1 MSMIS
6 DADCEESG
14 KQTENQKISFVLP
27 FDTLFLTH
35 KTIISTSIKPIA
47 LKQRTGCFYKKFHKK
62 VTMRLSPWQCLP
74 KVTGDMDK

>member
-47 LKQRTGCFYKKFHKK
+47 LKQRAGCFYKKFHKK
-62 VTMRLSPWQCLP
+62 VTMRLSP
-74 KVTGDMDK
+74 